1 MKFWMRREKILPV
14 FILLLVTAPLSWPAY
29 STCLQILNLLTCWA
43 AHAVFRR
50 YQWSRPNP
58 TVVNSLMYMLSVYL
72 QLTQVG
78 RRIRLI
84 EDSAKTL
91 SLKKV
96 TCKLTLRQLLI
107 CSRPPPLLDF
117 FLGRA
122 SNFVGS
128 ESGLIQSVKVLKI
141 EE

>member
-1 MKFWMRREKILPV
+1 MKFWMRRENILPV

-72 QLTQVG
+72 QLTQVR
-78 RRIRLI
+78 RRIRHI
-84 EDSAKTL
+84 EGSAESL
-91 SLKKV
+91 SLKSNLEKDFAAAV
-96 TCKLTLRQLLI
+96 YLFEAP
-107 CSRPPPLLDF
+107 SPPR
-117 FLGRA
+117 FLSWAG
-122 SNFVGS
+122 NFVGS
-128 ESGLIQSVKVLKI
+128 
-141 EE
+141 